1 MGIDSLAEN
10 TPNAPAFICPICLPQ
25 QVLNFNKKKASF
37 GVRSPCYKE
46 NRMLTCKTLHCD
58 MFHVQFVNGI
68 HGNVLNCLGRKYSR
82 MNLSDNNAAVT
93 ICSSYTAKP

>member
-1 MGIDSLAEN
+1 MVWNIKKVKCHRGIKEKN
-10 TPNAPAFICPICLPQ
+10 
-25 QVLNFNKKKASF
+25 VLF
-37 GVRSPCYKE
+37 V
-46 NRMLTCKTLHCD
+46 KTLHCD

-93 ICSSYTAKP
+93 TYLFFIYSKASSYAALVPRKNRAS

>member
-1 MGIDSLAEN
+1 
-10 TPNAPAFICPICLPQ
+10 
-25 QVLNFNKKKASF
+25 
-37 GVRSPCYKE
+37 
-46 NRMLTCKTLHCD
+46 MLICKTLHCD

-93 ICSSYTAKP
+93 TYLFFIYSKASSYAAFGS